1 MKIGELANLS
11 GLAPS
16 RIRFYEASGLI
27 APARRLANGYRAYPP
42 ETLDLLEIIR
52 SAQQTG
58 FSLEEIRNLLPHT
71 NPVENG
77 HGELV
82 AGLRRKVAEIEAME
96 QQLRQNRERLLAVID
111 DIENKPEGMGC
122 QANAERML
130 AEMRERKTRS
140 HSAKPVGAGHARDE
154 QTKSAASAKRPAPT
168 EP

>member
-1 MKIGELANLS
+1 MKIGELARLS

-58 FSLEEIRNLLPHT
+58 FSLEEIRSLLPHS
-71 NPVENG
+71 NSIENG

-96 QQLRQNRERLLAVID
+96 QQLRQNRLRLLEVID
-111 DIENKPEGMGC
+111 GIENKPEGMGC
-122 QANAERML
+122 AANAERML
-130 AEMRERKTRS
+130 AEMRERKARP
-140 HSAKPVGAGHARDE
+140 AGAGDARDGR
-154 QTKSAASAKRPAPT
+154 TKSAASAKRPAPS
-168 EP
+168 ES

>member
-1 MKIGELANLS
+1 MKIGELASLS

-58 FSLEEIRNLLPHT
+58 FSLEEIRNLLPHST
-71 NPVENG
+71 PLENS

-96 QQLRQNRERLLAVID
+96 QQLRENRLRLLAVID
-111 DIENKPEGMGC
+111 GIENKPEGMGC

-130 AEMRERKTRS
+130 AQMRERKIRS
-140 HSAKPVGAGHARDE
+140 QPAKPAGAGHARDE
-154 QTKSAASAKRPAPT
+154 RTTSGASAKRPAPT
-168 EP
+168 ES

>member
-1 MKIGELANLS
+1 MKIGELARLS

-58 FSLEEIRNLLPHT
+58 FSLEEIRSLLPHS
-71 NPVENG
+71 NSIENG

-96 QQLRQNRERLLAVID
+96 QQLRQNRLRLLEVID
-111 DIENKPEGMGC
+111 GIENKPEGMGC
-122 QANAERML
+122 AANAERML
-130 AEMRERKTRS
+130 AEMRERKARP
-140 HSAKPVGAGHARDE
+140 AGAGDARGGR
-154 QTKSAASAKRPAPT
+154 TKSAASAKRPAPSDS
-168 EP
+168 

>member
-1 MKIGELANLS
+1 MKIGELARLS

-27 APARRLANGYRAYPP
+27 APARRLANGYREYPA

-58 FSLEEIRNLLPHT
+58 FSLEEIRSLLPHA
-71 NPVENG
+71 NPIENG

-82 AGLRRKVAEIEAME
+82 AGLRRKVAEIETME
-96 QQLRQNRERLLAVID
+96 RQLQANRERLLAVID
-111 DIENKPEGMGC
+111 EIENKPEGMGC

-130 AEMRERKTRS
+130 AEMRERKAK
-140 HSAKPVGAGHARDE
+140 SAGAGQARAGR
-154 QTKSAASAKRPAPT
+154 TKHAASAKRPAPT
-168 EP
+168 HS

>member
-1 MKIGELANLS
+1 MKIGELASLS

-58 FSLEEIRNLLPHT
+58 FSLEEIRNLLPHST
-71 NPVENG
+71 PLENS

-96 QQLRQNRERLLAVID
+96 QQLRENRLRLLAVID
-111 DIENKPEGMGC
+111 GIENKPEGMGC

-130 AEMRERKTRS
+130 AQMRERKPRS
-140 HSAKPVGAGHARDE
+140 HSP
-154 QTKSAASAKRPAPT
+154 SL
-168 EP
+168 

>member
-1 MKIGELANLS
+1 MKIGELASLS

-27 APARRLANGYRAYPP
+27 APARRLANGYREYPA

-58 FSLEEIRNLLPHT
+58 FSLEEIRSLLPHSSPIG
-71 NPVENG
+71 ND

-96 QQLRQNRERLLAVID
+96 RQLRQNRERLLAVID
-111 DIENKPEGMGC
+111 GIENKPEGMGC
-122 QANAERML
+122 AANAERMI
-130 AEMRERKTRS
+130 AQMRERKARS
-140 HSAKPVGAGHARDE
+140 EQPRPAKAG
-154 QTKSAASAKRPAPT
+154 KRPAPAQALRD
-168 EP
+168 